1 MIKIVT
7 DSCIDFPVN
16 VRKKI
21 IGASNIVPL
30 SFEIGGTYYQ
40 DGDVTTGQFLKLIEK
55 NWPITSTPNPES
67 FAKVF
72 RHIVS
77 KGDKVLC
84 INISEGLSATKNQ
97 ALIAAEDFPED
108 VIVVDSKTVSL
119 GIYYLV
125 EYANELIKQSLS
137 FEEVAGKVKEKTNNV
152 KSFILINNIENLRRG
167 GRASFTKYL
176 LTSMLDIKPL
186 LEMDMDRG
194 GKLQVIRK
202 ERGWKKAKDAM
213 LRHVISLGN
222 IVKGGVIHV
231 QNLQEAT
238 ALADSLRA
246 ATGIVF
252 DIAETGSVIATH
264 TGRGALGI
272 VVEIKK

>member
-1 MIKIVT
+1 
-7 DSCIDFPVN
+7 
-16 VRKKI
+16 
-21 IGASNIVPL
+21 
-30 SFEIGGTYYQ
+30 
-40 DGDVTTGQFLKLIEK
+40 
-55 NWPITSTPNPES
+55 
-67 FAKVF
+67 
-72 RHIVS
+72 
-77 KGDKVLC
+77 LC